1 MNAVLRPTVL
11 LSRLNGILSISLGF
25 EALVLFFKPSCDT
38 FVDVASFP
46 INFPLKLYTKYT

>member
-1 MNAVLRPTVL
+1 MNAVLRPTVS
-11 LSRLNGILSISLGF
+11 LSRLNRILSISLGF

-46 INFPLKLYTKYT
+46 IHFLLKLYTK